1 MSPTILSQLESRRG
15 TDIGQSSR
23 DRRRTVTNGA
33 PGAFQT
39 RRLTL
44 AVDTPL
50 DELGASR
57 SKTPMPS
64 SPPAETRQDFP
75 RGDRSTPSTRDDA
88 LT

>member
-1 MSPTILSQLESRRG
+1 MSPRYYHNWNPAAAPTSANRHAIDAEPSQ
-15 TDIGQSSR
+15 TA
-23 DRRRTVTNGA
+23 A